1 MAGLEI
7 DYETI
12 QNSICDI
19 ERLSA
24 CYPAVI
30 RPAASGEGQGIE
42 EIEQL
47 ADLYA
52 SFYGAM
58 ERLSEETVIY
68 LNNMVEEFK
77 NADEKRMKTPV
88 DNGKVTGQ

>member
-1 MAGLEI
+1 MPGLKINYEI
-7 DYETI
+7 I
-12 QNSICDI
+12 QNCTNNIQQ
-19 ERLSA
+19 LTA
-24 CYPAVI
+24 YYPAVI
-30 RPAASGEGQGIE
+30 RPSLSGEGQGIE

-68 LNNMVEEFK
+68 LNNMVTEFK
-77 NADEKRMKTPV
+77 EADKKR
-88 DNGKVTGQ
+88 

>member
-7 DYETI
+7 NYETI
-12 QNSICDI
+12 QNCIFDI
-19 ERLSA
+19 QYLPVR
-24 CYPAVI
+24 YPAVT
-30 RPAASGEGQGIE
+30 RPAVSGEGQGIV

-58 ERLSEETVIY
+58 ERLSEETAEY
-68 LNNMVEEFK
+68 LKNMVEEFRE
-77 NADEKRMKTPV
+77 ADKKGSAPV
-88 DNGKVTGQ
+88 DR